1 LRELRLAIAQVPMQ
15 WTVDAN
21 LAVIERAMRLAAERG
36 ARVCVFSELAITGF
50 HRQIRAEAVPEK
62 VDPAIARVRAACKVL
77 GLACAIGAPTF
88 APAGGAIYN
97 SYLHIDEH
105 GELAGQV
112 DKTGQTP
119 AEATF
124 FHGGRGR
131 PVAALQG
138 WKTSAVMCCEVEDLA
153 LVRAHLPAGAAE
165 LLFWPGAM
173 GKAPENRDDQWVDV
187 LPLAQQ
193 LARQSNAWVV
203 QNNWPNALNN
213 PPGSPDALHLG
224 GSKVFAPS
232 GELLFGLPMHAPG
245 VATFDLGATA
255 FVWDAWPDPAA

>member
-1 LRELRLAIAQVPMQ
+1 MR
-15 WTVDAN
+15 WTTAAN
-21 LAVIERAMRLAAERG
+21 LAVIERAMRFASARG
-36 ARVCVFSELAITGF
+36 AQVYVFSELAVTGF

-62 VDPAIARVRAACKVL
+62 VGPAVASIRAACKAL
-77 GLACAIGAPTF
+77 GLACALGAPTF
-88 APAGGAIYN
+88 AAAGGAVYN

-105 GELAGQV
+105 GELVGQV

-131 PVAALQG
+131 PVSMLQG
-138 WKTSAVMCCEVEDLA
+138 WKTSAVLCREVEDLA
-153 LVRAHLPAGAAE
+153 LVRIHLPKGAAE
-165 LLFWPGAM
+165 LVFWPGAM
-173 GKAPENRDDQWVDV
+173 GKAPENREETWVDV

-213 PPGSPDALHLG
+213 PPHSPDSRHLG
-224 GSKVFAPS
+224 GSKVFSPE
-232 GELLFGLPMHAPG
+232 GELRLSLPMHDAG
-245 VATFDLGATA
+245 IATFDLGATA
-255 FVWDAWPDPAA
+255 FVWDAWPDSDPQPDPTA